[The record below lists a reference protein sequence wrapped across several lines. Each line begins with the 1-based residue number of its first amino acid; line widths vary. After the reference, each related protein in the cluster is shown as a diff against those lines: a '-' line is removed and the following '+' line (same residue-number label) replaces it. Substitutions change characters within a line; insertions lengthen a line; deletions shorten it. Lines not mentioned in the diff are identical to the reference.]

1 MIEHVRAVLEHATTF
16 IELFAVTVIV
26 AGFLRAAIAYPQ
38 ILRSE
43 NRVAAFH
50 AFRGQL
56 GMDLLLGLEILVVAD
71 VIDSITLDVSYDS
84 LVILA
89 FLVVVRTIVSWTT
102 SLQVEGR
109 WPWQPEREERTP
121 DARNG

>member
-1 MIEHVRAVLEHATTF
+1 MIEQVRAVLEHATTF
-16 IELFAVTVIV
+16 IELFAVAVIV
-26 AGFLRAAIAYPQ
+26 TGFSRAAIAYPQ
-38 ILRSE
+38 VLRSE

-50 AFRGQL
+50 VFRGRL

-71 VIDSITLDVSYDS
+71 VIDTITLDASYES
-84 LVILA
+84 LMVLA

-109 WPWQPEREERTP
+109 WPWQLERGDSRP
-121 DARNG
+121 DA